1 MLLIADSM
9 KAFKLININGT
20 DCTFLKGEIPEFS
33 KIRVDYFFE
42 RTQLESQF
50 KEHPAPRYQFVV
62 TIKGKLRFT
71 VTDGSSFILE
81 PGIILIAKD
90 LEGEGHSW
98 EIIEGIEW
106 QRIYIVPPVD
116 GEDCFVES

>member
-1 MLLIADSM
+1 M
-9 KAFKLININGT
+9 KAFKLVNINGT
-20 DCTFLKGEIPEFS
+20 DCTFLKGEIPTFS
-33 KIRVDYFFE
+33 KIKVDYFFE
-42 RTQLESQF
+42 GTQTESQF

-81 PGIILIAKD
+81 PGIILVAKD

-98 EIIEGIEW
+98 EIIEGNEW

-116 GEDCFVES
+116 GEDFFVES